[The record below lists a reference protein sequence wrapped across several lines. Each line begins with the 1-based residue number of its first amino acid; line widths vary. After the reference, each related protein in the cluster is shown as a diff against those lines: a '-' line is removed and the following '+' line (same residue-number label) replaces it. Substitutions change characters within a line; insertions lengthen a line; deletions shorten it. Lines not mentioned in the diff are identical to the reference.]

1 MWNKQSVIKIPFV
14 VAALLLAI
22 SCTPSPQATPAP
34 SQVQQDPLATT
45 PAAKL
50 APADTEDLAWA
61 QVVSAAKKEG
71 KVTLYTWGVTGQ
83 AGVKV
88 GRAFKATYGI
98 EVETVT
104 GVIPTLIE
112 RLKTEQ
118 AVGKHVA
125 DTFDASTSSLLI
137 IKDAGLSQ
145 PIGYLPALRQKNDFR
160 VNPLL
165 DSEGQLV
172 SVNVSYRAILI
183 NTNLV
188 KPSDEPK
195 SWQELTEPK
204 WKGKIVLPS
213 PVTAVGMNA
222 LYAVKDKFGLD
233 DEYFRRLVK
242 NDPIVV
248 ATDREAADMVIR
260 GEAQLYPSCTMTLAS
275 PAAAKGAPVK
285 GVFPPE
291 GVIMNFGNT
300 WSIIKNAPHPNAAKV
315 FLNWLLLTEGQNVYG
330 EASAFTPMRADTVD
344 FLPGPLAVPGG
355 IKAVL
360 TDVPMEKQV
369 ADLRTN
375 RTVAKLMGIE
385 K

>member
-1 MWNKQSVIKIPFV
+1 MQKKQLGIGLSVI
-14 VAALLLAI
+14 VATVLLGI
-22 SCTPSPQATPAP
+22 SCSPSPKATPAP
-34 SQVQQDPLATT
+34 SQVQPTPVATT
-45 PAAKL
+45 SGAKPALVSAEE
-50 APADTEDLAWA
+50 AAWA

-71 KVTLYTWGVTGQ
+71 KLTLYTWGVTGQ
-83 AGVKV
+83 PGVKV
-88 GRAFKATYGI
+88 AKAFKAAYGI

-118 AVGKHVA
+118 AAGKYVA

-145 PIGYLPALRQKNDFR
+145 PIGHLPALSQKNDFR
-160 VNPLL
+160 NNPLIEP
-165 DSEGQLV
+165 EGHLM

-188 KPSDEPK
+188 KPGDEPK
-195 SWQELTEPK
+195 SWQELVEPK

-213 PVTAVGMNA
+213 PVTAVGLNA

-233 DEYFRRLVK
+233 DEYFRRLAK
-242 NDPIVV
+242 NDPIIV
-248 ATDREAADMVIR
+248 ATDREAADMVVR
-260 GEAQLYPSCTMTLAS
+260 GEAHLYPSCTMTLVS
-275 PAAAKGAPVK
+275 TAAAKGAPVK

-291 GVIMNFGNT
+291 GIIVNFGNT
-300 WSIIKNAPHPNAAKV
+300 WAFIKNAPHPDAARV
-315 FLNWLLLTEGQNVYG
+315 FLNWLLLPEGQKVYG

-344 FLPGPLAVPGG
+344 FLPGPLAAPAG
-355 IKAVL
+355 IKVVL
-360 TDVPMEKQV
+360 TDLPTEKRV